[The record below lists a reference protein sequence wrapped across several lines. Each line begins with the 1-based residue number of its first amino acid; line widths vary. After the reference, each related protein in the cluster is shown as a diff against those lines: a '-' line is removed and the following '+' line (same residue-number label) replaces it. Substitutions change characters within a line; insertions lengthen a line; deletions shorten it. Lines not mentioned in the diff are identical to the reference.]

1 MSPQKTIIPRDEL
14 VSLDIDVRNFVV
26 KNLSS
31 FTINEAHISLEDLS
45 LRVELTVADLRV
57 REMMIVELFMSM
69 LAQGDGLYNITGT
82 LADILPVSGSGD
94 IWVDMLGVKLT
105 AIADLEVTADQRLE
119 ALEVRLSLA
128 SEEVRVRW
136 WVCSTC
142 HLQDDLLNL
151 WHLLAHIVW
160 LQVTSSQSALTIIAR
175 LNVRM

>member
-1 MSPQKTIIPRDEL
+1 
-14 VSLDIDVRNFVV
+14 
-26 KNLSS
+26 
-31 FTINEAHISLEDLS
+31 
-45 LRVELTVADLRV
+45 
-57 REMMIVELFMSM
+57 
-69 LAQGDGLYNITGT
+69 
-82 LADILPVSGSGD
+82 
-94 IWVDMLGVKLT
+94 MLGVKLT